1 MEFTTGAIQDKEGN
15 VIAIR
20 RNFLAVGVQ
29 SPLLQVD
36 QNFMPKPIPDEK
48 IIAHIDKLIPEFR
61 GNIAELEQAVGVW
74 IVGRHFGWRVMLL
87 VHDRKTLAK
96 YEEKLRIDFR
106 EELPEVGPYA
116 KKSLA
121 WTAVQKVSN
130 FWKAV
135 RGEIPNIKTPE
146 IK

>member
-1 MEFTTGAIQDKEGN
+1 MATRTPEQ
-15 VIAIR
+15 
-20 RNFLAVGVQ
+20 
-29 SPLLQVD
+29 
-36 QNFMPKPIPDEK
+36 K
-48 IIAHIDKLIPEFR
+48 IISHIDNLIPEFR
-61 GNIAELEQAVGVW
+61 GNIAELEQAIGVW

-96 YEEKLRIDFR
+96 YEKKLGIDFR
-106 EELPEVGPYA
+106 KELPEVGPYA

-146 IK
+146 IE